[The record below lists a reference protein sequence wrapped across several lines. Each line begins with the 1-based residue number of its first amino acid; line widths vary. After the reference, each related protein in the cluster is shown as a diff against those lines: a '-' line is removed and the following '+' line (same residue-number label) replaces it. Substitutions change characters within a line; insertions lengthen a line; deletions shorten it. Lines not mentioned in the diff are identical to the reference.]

1 MTGRSQGGMGR
12 MRPTSG
18 ENAATCHRPTSA
30 PVVLQ
35 VAASPVSPALVLR
48 PWRMEDVAALVEV
61 SRDRALRRWA
71 SSGVENDSDGTR
83 WVQAQQQGWAAGDRF
98 GFAVLETQP
107 GSVRAQLVGNVVLK
121 KVTSGEPA
129 AEVGYWTAAHA
140 RGRGVAARALE
151 ALTNWAFD
159 AFEADGL
166 ERLELLHQVDNLAS
180 CRVAQKSRYDF
191 DTLLPAAPPS
201 FPRDGHLHIR
211 ARERLESSRLMRTG

>member
-1 MTGRSQGGMGR
+1 
-12 MRPTSG
+12 MRPASG
-18 ENAATCHRPTSA
+18 ENAATHHRLTSA
-30 PVVLQ
+30 PVVLH
-35 VAASPVSPALVLR
+35 VAASPISPALVLR
-48 PWRMEDVAALVEV
+48 PWRMEDVAALVEA

-71 SSGVENDSDGTR
+71 SSGVNNDSDGTR

-107 GSVRAQLVGNVVLK
+107 DSVCAQLVGNVVLK
-121 KVTSGEPA
+121 QVTSGKPA

-211 ARERLESSRLMRTG
+211 ARERLKSSRLLRTG

>member
-12 MRPTSG
+12 MRPTLG
-18 ENAATCHRPTSA
+18 ENAATYHRLTSA

-71 SSGVENDSDGTR
+71 SSGVDNDSDGTR

-107 GSVRAQLVGNVVLK
+107 DSVRAQLVGNVVLK
-121 KVTSGEPA
+121 KVTSGKPA

-140 RGRGVAARALE
+140 RGRGVATRALE

-211 ARERLESSRLMRTG
+211 ARERLKSSRLLRTG

>member
-1 MTGRSQGGMGR
+1 

-18 ENAATCHRPTSA
+18 ENAATYHRPTSA

-61 SRDRALRRWA
+61 SRDQALRRWA
-71 SSGVENDSDGTR
+71 SSGMDNDSDGTR

-107 GSVRAQLVGNVVLK
+107 DSVRAQLVGNVVLK
-121 KVTSGEPA
+121 KVTSGKPA

-191 DTLLPAAPPS
+191 DTLPPAAPPS

-211 ARERLESSRLMRTG
+211 ARERLKSSRLLRTG